1 MTSEAGLKTLLRLR
15 NALILN
21 IKDPKPGK
29 WTLRV
34 TAEGAH
40 TIRVTGLSSLDFVHG
55 FSLKPTLLL
64 SETEARP
71 IKGSILCY

>member
-1 MTSEAGLKTLLRLR
+1 MTSEPGFKTLLKLR

-21 IKDPKPGK
+21 IKDPTPGK

-34 TAEGAH
+34 SAEGAH

-55 FSLKPTLLL
+55 FSMKPTLVL
-64 SETEARP
+64 SETDARP
-71 IKGSILCY
+71 IKGLTFCL